1 MMIDGDDGGDPR
13 LGATL
18 RGAVVI
24 VLAGLA
30 LGALHNTIGRTSRP
44 PRGLPWSATANVPL
58 RLEALQ
64 DAPVTVVPPNGVVA
78 LDPGKPAA
86 PRVGPAKPA
95 PSAQRTT
102 TTTTPTP
109 AATTP
114 PPASAP
120 ASALPVIPDLDR
132 PVRLELA
139 SLKKLYDA
147 GAVLVVDAR
156 DASEYADGHV
166 AGALSLPF
174 NDASGD
180 PSRIEHL
187 GEAGRPIAVYCS
199 GGACELSMDLA
210 KLMIEHGRK
219 KVLVFEGG
227 YPEWQA
233 ASYPVARGAEPGS
246 R

>member
-1 MMIDGDDGGDPR
+1 MTIDGDDQGDPH

-18 RGAVVI
+18 RGAAVI

-30 LGALHNTIGRTSRP
+30 LGALHNTIGLASRP

-58 RLEALQ
+58 RLETLQ
-64 DAPVTVVPPNGVVA
+64 DAPVTVVSPNGVVA

-86 PRVGPAKPA
+86 ARVAPARPAPVAVNAPQAKP
-95 PSAQRTT
+95 
-102 TTTTPTP
+102 P
-109 AATTP
+109 ASPP
-114 PPASAP
+114 PPADAP
-120 ASALPVIPDLDR
+120 AKSLPVVPDLDR

-139 SLKKLYDA
+139 SLKTLYDA

-156 DASEYADGHV
+156 DASEYADGHI

-219 KVLVFEGG
+219 KVLVYEGG

-233 ASYPVARGAEPGS
+233 AGYPVARGAEPGS